1 MQFVGNK
8 TPLYDKG
15 VKLSNLTTTKSYKM
29 SIKSLTIEQRKGLKK
44 HLVHG
49 DLKRVAK
56 KLNLSNSAIHG
67 FFNGKSN
74 NPEILDELLKLL
86 RKYAKNREDIGTI
99 LGKINAE

>member
-1 MQFVGNK
+1 MRVEK
-8 TPLYDKG
+8 RY
-15 VKLSNLTTTKSYKM
+15 
-29 SIKSLTIEQRKGLKK
+29 
-44 HLVHG
+44 LVHG

-86 RKYAKNREDIGTI
+86 RKYAKNRADVDVI
-99 LGKINAE
+99 LSKINAE